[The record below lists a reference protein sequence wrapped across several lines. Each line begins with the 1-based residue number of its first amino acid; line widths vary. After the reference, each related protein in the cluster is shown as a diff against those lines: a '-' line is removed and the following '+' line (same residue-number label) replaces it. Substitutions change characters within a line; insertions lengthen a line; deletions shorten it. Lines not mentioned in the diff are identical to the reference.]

1 MDQIFR
7 KKIVVE
13 TEIFSAPSTIDI
25 KPQSGLSATVP
36 GSSLKSM
43 KNQIISTNAVANTS
57 IKKKIVRDL
66 LPPPDMSKSKPL
78 ERKKKLTTAEP
89 APVTYEPI
97 STPVITTVEYIDI
110 PLETPL
116 TRQEAADI
124 VSASTISAVEE
135 YKQWVL
141 QVVQWEE
148 NQCESRLSLLQKARN
163 DRDADVKKIKEK
175 QIKVDAATG
184 KGKPK
189 LINKV

>member
-25 KPQSGLSATVP
+25 KQQSGLSATVP
-36 GSSLKSM
+36 GSSLKSK

-89 APVTYEPI
+89 VPVTYEPI

-148 NQCESRLSLLQKARN
+148 NQCESRLSLLQKVRN
-163 DRDADVKKIKEK
+163 DRDADIKKIKEK

-184 KGKPK
+184 KGKPR
-189 LINKV
+189 INKV